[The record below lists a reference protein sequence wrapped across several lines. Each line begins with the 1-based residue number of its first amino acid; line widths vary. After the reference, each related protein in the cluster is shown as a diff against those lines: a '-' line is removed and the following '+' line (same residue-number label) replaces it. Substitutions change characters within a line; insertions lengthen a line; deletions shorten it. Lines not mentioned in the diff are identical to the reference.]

1 MLLVSAPLRL
11 GVLRGLCL
19 LPPLCSVWWFVSVG
33 RVVLG
38 RALPADPSSLGLRW
52 WHRLWGCGRP
62 SAGALCRVFLGV
74 GICSRGLHRLLAAA
88 ASVGCASGGCVYGGF
103 WRGFWGYVES
113 ACFSS
118 CSAFSSSSL
127 HLMRP
132 LSVSMRLASS
142 CTADSMS
149 ATASSR
155 VAYLDSSPL
164 GSGPW
169 Y

>member
-1 MLLVSAPLRL
+1 L
-11 GVLRGLCL
+11 GFLEDFVFCRRCVLFGGSSPWGASYWGTRPG
-19 LPPLCSVWWFVSVG
+19 
-33 RVVLG
+33 
-38 RALPADPSSLGLRW
+38 DPSSPGLRW
-52 WHRLWGCGRP
+52 RRRLWGCGRP

-88 ASVGCASGGCVYGGF
+88 ASVGWASGGCVYGGL
-103 WRGFWGYVES
+103 WRGFYGVLTGR
-113 ACFSS
+113 ACLSS

-127 HLMRP
+127 HLTRP

-142 CTADSMS
+142 CTADNTS